1 MDFHSLARKELQAL
15 CKKNKIPANMT
26 NVAMADALQA
36 LQNVEG
42 LGESLNPSDSNLSQS
57 PEKNVNGSPDIPRTA
72 AKALTRRKP
81 TKQETES
88 TQPLTRTCR
97 GTRGSAAQG
106 IDQENK
112 DVNVLITLALAV
124 PGSHRRVPAA
134 SSCRKIETRLREA
147 EEDEKSEA
155 QERSEAVETPVVPST
170 QQRAP
175 VTSALRKL
183 ETENSVQQVYSTR
196 HSVRLLEKNLGK
208 MSLVENGKSEPVK
221 IDDFSEEMANSSEIS
236 ELSVQFGKEMS
247 EANTQ
252 TVSEVGPGETNDS
265 EVLSDPKPVES
276 MEMERELKVDNKD
289 MNKSDD
295 ESKEDNLKSE
305 MADNSGVVKVS
316 ETIDEA
322 SDEG

>member
-1 MDFHSLARKELQAL
+1 M
-15 CKKNKIPANMT
+15 N
-26 NVAMADALQA
+26 
-36 LQNVEG
+36 G
-42 LGESLNPSDSNLSQS
+42 LPN
-57 PEKNVNGSPDIPRTA
+57 IPRTA
-72 AKALTRRKP
+72 ARASTRRKP

-88 TQPLTRTCR
+88 TQPLTRTRR

-112 DVNVLITLALAV
+112 DVNVLITPALAV
-124 PGSHRRVPAA
+124 PGGHRRVPAA
-134 SSCRKIETRLREA
+134 SSRRKIETQLREA

-155 QERSEAVETPVVPST
+155 QERSDVVETPVVPST
-170 QQRAP
+170 RRRAP
-175 VTSALRKL
+175 ATSALWKL

-196 HSVRLLEKNLGK
+196 HSVRLLDKNLGK